1 MAAGCSEAPRPRAA
15 SEGPGVGAAGV
26 LPCLELPTYAA
37 ACALV
42 HSRYSCLVVGPHRRH
57 IALSPRYLN
66 RKRTG
71 IREQLD
77 AELLRYSE
85 SLLGVPIAYDNI
97 KVVGELGDIY
107 DDQGHIH
114 LNIEADFV
122 IFSPEPGQK
131 LVGTVNK
138 MSSSHIGCLVHGCFN
153 ASIPKPEQ
161 MPIEQWQTLEINV
174 GDELEFEV
182 FRLDSDAAGV
192 FCIRGKLNITSL
204 QTKCSGVSEEVT
216 ETGTKEAV
224 EKPPKKKKKKKKDS
238 EPYDEVEGGITDLA
252 DCADVTMKEETD
264 PQINNNVNGLWEDEP
279 KKKKKKKQQQQQE
292 AQEAKDP
299 DPIVQDSNS
308 SGYQS
313 DHKKKKK
320 KRKHSEEADFTP
332 LLEHSP
338 KKKRKKIYSVKSS
351 SRGAA

>member
-1 MAAGCSEAPRPRAA
+1 MAAGCSELSQPKAA
-15 SEGPGVGAAGV
+15 SEGLVVGPAGV
-26 LPCLELPTYAA
+26 VPCLELPTYAA

-42 HSRYSCLVVGPHRRH
+42 SSRYSCLVAGPHRRH

-85 SLLGVPIAYDNI
+85 SLLGVPVAYDNI

-114 LNIEADFV
+114 LNIEADFI
-122 IFSPEPGQK
+122 IFCPEPGQK
-131 LVGTVNK
+131 LMGTVNK
-138 MSSSHIGCLVHGCFN
+138 VSSSHIGCLVHGCFN

-161 MPIEQWQTLEINV
+161 MPAEQWQTLEINV
-174 GDELEFEV
+174 GDEVEFEV

-192 FCIRGKLNITSL
+192 FCIRGKLNIASL
-204 QTKCSGVSEEVT
+204 QAKCSEVSEEVT
-216 ETGTKEAV
+216 ETVTEEAV
-224 EKPPKKKKKKKKDS
+224 EKHPKRKKKKKKDLETYAVEDGTIEQVDVTVKEETGPQIGNSVKGLEEEEPKKKKKKKKHQEDQ
-238 EPYDEVEGGITDLA
+238 DQ
-252 DCADVTMKEETD
+252 D
-264 PQINNNVNGLWEDEP
+264 PVLQGSD
-279 KKKKKKKQQQQQE
+279 
-292 AQEAKDP
+292 
-299 DPIVQDSNS
+299 S

-320 KRKHSEEADFTP
+320 RKHSEDAEFTP
-332 LLEHSP
+332 VLEHLP
-338 KKKRKKIYSVKSS
+338 KKKRKKEFTVF
-351 SRGAA
+351 

>member
-1 MAAGCSEAPRPRAA
+1 MAAGCSEAPRPKAA
-15 SEGPGVGAAGV
+15 SAGPVVTPAGE

-42 HSRYSCLVVGPHRRH
+42 NSRYSCLVSGPHRRH

-122 IFSPEPGQK
+122 IFCPEPGQK
-131 LVGTVNK
+131 LMGTVNK
-138 MSSSHIGCLVHGCFN
+138 VSSSHIGCLVHGCFN

-161 MPIEQWQTLEINV
+161 MSDEHWQTLEINV
-174 GDELEFEV
+174 GDQLEFEV

-204 QTKCSGVSEEVT
+204 QSKCSAVSEEVT
-216 ETGTKEAV
+216 EAGTEEAV
-224 EKPPKKKKKKKKDS
+224 EKPLKKKKKKKKDL
-238 EPYDEVEGGITDLA
+238 EQCEVEGGSVELADLA
-252 DCADVTMKEETD
+252 DDTRREETD
-264 PQINNNVNGLWEDEP
+264 FQINNNVNKEEAP
-279 KKKKKKKQQQQQE
+279 KRKKKKKKHQE
-292 AQEAKDP
+292 DQDQDP
-299 DPIVQDSNS
+299 VFQGSDS

-320 KRKHSEEADFTP
+320 KRKHTEEAEFTP
-332 LLEHSP
+332 LLEHSS
-338 KKKRKKIYSVKSS
+338 KRKGKSNFLW
-351 SRGAA
+351 

>member
-1 MAAGCSEAPRPRAA
+1 MAAGCSAVRRPKAAPEEPVVA
-15 SEGPGVGAAGV
+15 PAGIV
-26 LPCLELPTYAA
+26 PCLELPSYAA
-37 ACALV
+37 ACTLV
-42 HSRYSCLVVGPHRRH
+42 SNRYSFLVAGPHRRH

-122 IFSPEPGQK
+122 IFCPEPGQK

-138 MSSSHIGCLVHGCFN
+138 VSSSHIGCLVHGCFN

-161 MPIEQWQTLEINV
+161 MPPEQWQTLEINV

-192 FCIRGKLNITSL
+192 FCIRGKLSMASL
-204 QTKCSGVSEEVT
+204 QAKCSQVSEEAT
-216 ETGTKEAV
+216 ETTAEETIGN
-224 EKPPKKKKKKKKDS
+224 PPKKKKQRLETCRVDEGATELVAVLAQGESGLQADGSAHGLGGEEPQEKRKKRKKRKH
-238 EPYDEVEGGITDLA
+238 
-252 DCADVTMKEETD
+252 C
-264 PQINNNVNGLWEDEP
+264 EDR
-279 KKKKKKKQQQQQE
+279 
-292 AQEAKDP
+292 DP
-299 DPIVQDSNS
+299 DPVFPGSDS

-313 DHKKKKK
+313 DHKKTKK
-320 KRKHSEEADFTP
+320 KRKHREEAALPPT
-332 LLEHSP
+332 LEPSP
-338 KKKRKKIYSVKSS
+338 KEKRKT
-351 SRGAA
+351 

>member
-1 MAAGCSEAPRPRAA
+1 MAAGSSEAPRPKAA
-15 SEGPGVGAAGV
+15 SEGPGVTPAGE
-26 LPCLELPTYAA
+26 LPCLELPTYVA

-42 HSRYSCLVVGPHRRH
+42 NSPYSCLVAGPHRRH

-122 IFSPEPGQK
+122 IFCPEPGQK

-138 MSSSHIGCLVHGCFN
+138 VSSSHIGCLVHGCFN

-161 MPIEQWQTLEINV
+161 LSDEQWQTLEVYV
-174 GDELEFEV
+174 GDQLEFEV

-192 FCIRGKLNITSL
+192 FCIRGKLNITSF
-204 QTKCSGVSEEVT
+204 QSKSSEEVV
-216 ETGTKEAV
+216 ETGTEEAV
-224 EKPPKKKKKKKKDS
+224 EKPLKKKKKKKKDS
-238 EPYDEVEGGITDLA
+238 ERCEVEVCSTELADLA
-252 DCADVTMKEETD
+252 GDTMREETD
-264 PQINNNVNGLWEDEP
+264 LQIANNVNGLREEEP
-279 KKKKKKKQQQQQE
+279 KKKKKKKRHQE
-292 AQEAKDP
+292 DQDQDP
-299 DPIVQDSNS
+299 VFQGSDS

-320 KRKHSEEADFTP
+320 KRKHSEAAEFTP
-332 LLEHSP
+332 LLQQSS
-338 KKKRKKIYSVKSS
+338 KKKREK
-351 SRGAA
+351 

>member
-1 MAAGCSEAPRPRAA
+1 MAAGWSESPQPKAA
-15 SEGPGVGAAGV
+15 SEGPVVGPAGV

-42 HSRYSCLVVGPHRRH
+42 NSRYSCLVAGPHRRH

-122 IFSPEPGQK
+122 IFCPEPGQK
-131 LVGTVNK
+131 LMGTVNK
-138 MSSSHIGCLVHGCFN
+138 VSSSHIGCLVHRCFN
-153 ASIPKPEQ
+153 ASIPIPEQ
-161 MPIEQWQTLEINV
+161 MSAEQWQNLDINV

-204 QTKCSGVSEEVT
+204 QSKCCKVSEEVAEIST
-216 ETGTKEAV
+216 EKAVGKISKKKKKDVEAYEVDGGATEVADFADAAPKEEAV
-224 EKPPKKKKKKKKDS
+224 LQISDNVTSLWEEEPKKKKKKKKHQ
-238 EPYDEVEGGITDLA
+238 
-252 DCADVTMKEETD
+252 EEQD
-264 PQINNNVNGLWEDEP
+264 PVFQGSD
-279 KKKKKKKQQQQQE
+279 
-292 AQEAKDP
+292 
-299 DPIVQDSNS
+299 S

-313 DHKKKKK
+313 DRKKKKK
-320 KRKHSEEADFTP
+320 KRKYSEEAELTP
-332 LLEHSP
+332 VLEYSP
-338 KKKRKKIYSVKSS
+338 KKKRKSS
-351 SRGAA
+351 SL

>member
-1 MAAGCSEAPRPRAA
+1 MPASAVRAAGNLTSRMAAGCSEAPPPKAA
-15 SEGPGVGAAGV
+15 SEGPVVGQAGV

-42 HSRYSCLVVGPHRRH
+42 NSSYSCLVAGPHRRH

-122 IFSPEPGQK
+122 IFCPEPGQK
-131 LVGTVNK
+131 LMGTVNK
-138 MSSSHIGCLVHGCFN
+138 VSSSHIGCLVHGCFN

-161 MPIEQWQTLEINV
+161 MPVEQWQNLEINV

-192 FCIRGKLNITSL
+192 FCIRGKLNTTSL
-204 QTKCSGVSEEVT
+204 QTKCSAVSEGVT
-216 ETGTKEAV
+216 ETGTEEII
-224 EKPPKKKKKKKKDS
+224 EKP
-238 EPYDEVEGGITDLA
+238 L
-252 DCADVTMKEETD
+252 
-264 PQINNNVNGLWEDEP
+264 
-279 KKKKKKKQQQQQE
+279 KKKKKKKQRDPESYEVESDNREPAARADATVREETALQGGDVDGLWRAEPKQQQRHWEDQG
-292 AQEAKDP
+292 QDP
-299 DPIVQDSNS
+299 VFQGSDS

-313 DHKKKKK
+313 DRKKKKK
-320 KRKHSEEADFTP
+320 KRKHSEEAEFTP
-332 LLEHSP
+332 LVEHSP
-338 KKKRKKIYSVKSS
+338 KKKREK
-351 SRGAA
+351 

>member
-1 MAAGCSEAPRPRAA
+1 MAAGSSEAPRPKAA
-15 SEGPGVGAAGV
+15 SEGPVVGPAGV

-37 ACALV
+37 ACALLN
-42 HSRYSCLVVGPHRRH
+42 SRYSCLVAGPHRRH
-57 IALSPRYLN
+57 IALSPRYLH

-85 SLLGVPIAYDNI
+85 SLSGVPIAYDNI

-107 DDQGHIH
+107 DDQGYIH

-122 IFSPEPGQK
+122 IFCPETGQK
-131 LVGTVNK
+131 LMGTVNK
-138 MSSSHIGCLVHGCFN
+138 VSSSHIGCLVHGCFN

-161 MPIEQWQTLEINV
+161 MPTEQWQTLEINV

-192 FCIRGKLNITSL
+192 FCIRGKLSVTSL
-204 QTKCSGVSEEVT
+204 QTKCCAISEEVT
-216 ETGTKEAV
+216 ETGSEEAV
-224 EKPPKKKKKKKKDS
+224 EKPPKKKKKKKKDP
-238 EPYDEVEGGITDLA
+238 EPDEVEGSAAEPGGLA
-252 DCADVTMKEETD
+252 DVVMEETD
-264 PQINNNVNGLWEDEP
+264 LHLPNNVNGVSDEEP
-279 KKKKKKKQQQQQE
+279 KKKKKKKKHQE
-292 AQEAKDP
+292 DQDQDP
-299 DPIVQDSNS
+299 VFQASDS

-320 KRKHSEEADFTP
+320 KRKHAEEAEFTP

-338 KKKRKKIYSVKSS
+338 RKKRKK
-351 SRGAA
+351 

>member
-1 MAAGCSEAPRPRAA
+1 MAAGCSEAPRQKAT
-15 SEGPGVGAAGV
+15 SDGSLVGQAGV

-42 HSRYSCLVVGPHRRH
+42 NSRYSCLVAGPHRRH

-114 LNIEADFV
+114 LNIEADFI

-131 LVGTVNK
+131 LMGIVNK
-138 MSSSHIGCLVHGCFN
+138 VSSSHIGCLVHGCFN

-161 MPIEQWQTLEINV
+161 LSAEQWQTMEINM

-182 FRLDSDAAGV
+182 FRLDSDTAGV

-204 QTKCSGVSEEVT
+204 QFKHSEVSEEVT
-216 ETGTKEAV
+216 ENGAEEAA
-224 EKPPKKKKKKKKDS
+224 EKPTKKKKKKKKDPETYEVDSGTAKLADSADDTPMEESALQNTNNVNDLWEEEPKKKKKKKKEKKNKKHQEDQ
-238 EPYDEVEGGITDLA
+238 DQ
-252 DCADVTMKEETD
+252 D
-264 PQINNNVNGLWEDEP
+264 PSFQGSD
-279 KKKKKKKQQQQQE
+279 
-292 AQEAKDP
+292 
-299 DPIVQDSNS
+299 S

-320 KRKHSEEADFTP
+320 KRKHSEEAEFTP
-332 LLEHSP
+332 PLKCSP
-338 KKKRKKIYSVKSS
+338 KKKKEK
-351 SRGAA
+351 